1 MLVIKTL
8 VMKKIVK
15 IKNVGNQNSGYGK
28 NCGDWKLLI
37 VMIKSHFGCQKV
49 YMVIEMGPL
58 IPFML
63 ALSNL
68 IWALIRLT

>member
-8 VMKKIVK
+8 VMKKFVT

-28 NCGDWKLLI
+28 ICGDWKLLN
-37 VMIKSHFGCQKV
+37 VMIKSHFGCHRV
-49 YMVIEMGPL
+49 YMTTEMGPS
-58 IPFML
+58 IAFML